1 MEAHMPSQEMWT
13 LSEDQ
18 EAVRMHLPPVQ
29 IEGLPK
35 PVIVS
40 LSFTAA
46 TSTTFLSGSPCCG
59 RRCSRRRFGIS
70 PRGGERYRPGLANDL
85 AAAGWYLA
93 GWTAGKAAMTPRL

>member
-1 MEAHMPSQEMWT
+1 MEAHMPTQEMWT

-29 IEGLPK
+29 IEGIPK

-46 TSTTFLSGSPCCG
+46 NIDDILV
-59 RRCSRRRFGIS
+59 
-70 PRGGERYRPGLANDL
+70 
-85 AAAGWYLA
+85 
-93 GWTAGKAAMTPRL
+93 RLTMLRSQMVPAPARN

>member
-1 MEAHMPSQEMWT
+1 MEAHMPTEEMWT

-40 LSFTAA
+40 LSFNAA
-46 TSTTFLSGSPCCG
+46 NIDDIL
-59 RRCSRRRFGIS
+59 
-70 PRGGERYRPGLANDL
+70 ERLTMLRSQMLPAPTRN
-85 AAAGWYLA
+85 
-93 GWTAGKAAMTPRL
+93 

>member
-1 MEAHMPSQEMWT
+1 MEAHMPTQEMWT

-46 TSTTFLSGSPCCG
+46 NIDDIL
-59 RRCSRRRFGIS
+59 
-70 PRGGERYRPGLANDL
+70 ERLTMLRSQMLPAPLRN
-85 AAAGWYLA
+85 
-93 GWTAGKAAMTPRL
+93 

>member
-1 MEAHMPSQEMWT
+1 MEAYMPTEQMWT

-46 TSTTFLSGSPCCG
+46 N
-59 RRCSRRRFGIS
+59 IDN
-70 PRGGERYRPGLANDL
+70 RPGFVGGCLV
-85 AAAGWYLA
+85 
-93 GWTAGKAAMTPRL
+93 

>member
-1 MEAHMPSQEMWT
+1 MEAHMPTEQMWT

-29 IEGLPK
+29 IEGIPK

-46 TSTTFLSGSPCCG
+46 NIDDILV
-59 RRCSRRRFGIS
+59 
-70 PRGGERYRPGLANDL
+70 
-85 AAAGWYLA
+85 
-93 GWTAGKAAMTPRL
+93 RLTMLRSQMLPAPARN

>member
-1 MEAHMPSQEMWT
+1 MQAHMPTEQMWT

-46 TSTTFLSGSPCCG
+46 NIDDIL
-59 RRCSRRRFGIS
+59 
-70 PRGGERYRPGLANDL
+70 ERLTMLRSQMPPAPLRN
-85 AAAGWYLA
+85 
-93 GWTAGKAAMTPRL
+93 

>member
-1 MEAHMPSQEMWT
+1 MEAHLPTEQMWT

-29 IEGLPK
+29 IEGIPK

-46 TSTTFLSGSPCCG
+46 NIDDILV
-59 RRCSRRRFGIS
+59 
-70 PRGGERYRPGLANDL
+70 
-85 AAAGWYLA
+85 
-93 GWTAGKAAMTPRL
+93 RLTMLRSQMLPAPARN

>member
-46 TSTTFLSGSPCCG
+46 NIDDIL
-59 RRCSRRRFGIS
+59 
-70 PRGGERYRPGLANDL
+70 ERLTMLRSQMLPAPLRN
-85 AAAGWYLA
+85 
-93 GWTAGKAAMTPRL
+93 

>member
-1 MEAHMPSQEMWT
+1 MPTEQMWT

-29 IEGLPK
+29 IEGIPK

-46 TSTTFLSGSPCCG
+46 NIDDILV
-59 RRCSRRRFGIS
+59 
-70 PRGGERYRPGLANDL
+70 
-85 AAAGWYLA
+85 
-93 GWTAGKAAMTPRL
+93 RLTMLRSQMQPPPLRN